1 MSTSSQ
7 QFHFFLLCMII
18 SLSITDG
25 TELII
30 VNNCKDSIWPGIL
43 GTAGHV
49 TPREGG
55 FLLLSGEQTV
65 LQVPDKWSGRIWPR
79 QGCCFD
85 ETTGRG
91 LKTCKASRRAKLL
104 SNAKEIGWWN
114 RSLDLESPI
123 IPSFRFIE
131 SGWSNG
137 AYKSGEH
144 RAVTNVTAARMSVA
158 TFVIPDDDVELGPV
172 ETMVDDY
179 NRPVLYKGI
188 KYGDYPR
195 YTFSKKMDGKAIT
208 ELHKVQDLGGEQKC
222 NLLTHRLFE
231 IQVM

>member
-79 QGCCFD
+79 QAQQS
-85 ETTGRG
+85 RG
-91 LKTCKASRRAKLL
+91 GGAS
-104 SNAKEIGWWN
+104 I
-114 RSLDLESPI
+114 DYESP
-123 IPSFRFIE
+123 
-131 SGWSNG
+131 GWSNG
-137 AYKSGEH
+137 VYKSGEH

-179 NRPVLYKGI
+179 NRPVMYKGI

-208 ELHKVQDLGGEQKC
+208 ELHKVQDFGGEQKC

>member
-91 LKTCKASRRAKLL
+91 SCQTGDCAGGGAGCGVAACETNLNVCCPSTLVLKRQGKAICPKAYSFAFDDASGLKTCKASRV
-104 SNAKEIGWWN
+104 
-114 RSLDLESPI
+114 
-123 IPSFRFIE
+123 
-131 SGWSNG
+131 G
-137 AYKSGEH
+137 ATECTK
-144 RAVTNVTAARMSVA
+144 AVSTERRRM
-158 TFVIPDDDVELGPV
+158 
-172 ETMVDDY
+172 
-179 NRPVLYKGI
+179 
-188 KYGDYPR
+188 
-195 YTFSKKMDGKAIT
+195 
-208 ELHKVQDLGGEQKC
+208 
-222 NLLTHRLFE
+222 
-231 IQVM
+231 